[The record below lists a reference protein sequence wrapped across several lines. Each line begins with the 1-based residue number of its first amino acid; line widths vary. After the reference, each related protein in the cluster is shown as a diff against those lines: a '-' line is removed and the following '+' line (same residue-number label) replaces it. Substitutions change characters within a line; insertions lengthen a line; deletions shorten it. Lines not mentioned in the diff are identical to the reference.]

1 MGVSGAHSAVRGLL
15 VSYHSAVLLV
25 PRWHC
30 ESVGVTLA
38 LWLSR
43 LVWQERSHL
52 EEGISSQPGTL
63 LPSVVYQFNPNS
75 VHFSGNPVR
84 IDSDGQ
90 RPHQM

>member
-1 MGVSGAHSAVRGLL
+1 MA
-15 VSYHSAVLLV
+15 
-25 PRWHC
+25 
-30 ESVGVTLA
+30 ESVGVMPTPVEL
-38 LWLSR
+38 
-43 LVWQERSHL
+43 LVWQEQSHL